1 MDKSKLEEDWDAIDG
16 AAKQIVT
23 VLVVGCGQ
31 RGQNYAAF
39 ALDFPSRMK
48 VVGVAELLSHRKKKM
63 QELYK
68 LEDHKCVKHWE
79 EFLAGEKLADAVII
93 CTQDQGHKA
102 PAVAFAKLGYHIL
115 LEKPMAV
122 SEEDCKEITK
132 ACEDNGVMLAVC
144 HVMRYFPPVVK
155 IKEIIDSGAIGDVM
169 TINHTENVGFWHF
182 AHSFVRGNWRNEASS
197 TFSLM
202 AKCCHDVDLIYFWMG
217 EKPATAIQSFGS
229 LLHFKEANH
238 PDGASDRCLSCPVE
252 KSCPYSAQKIYL
264 SNPIKQWPMSVV
276 CDIEDDP
283 ASYKQALE
291 KELKSGPYGRCVY
304 KCDNDVCD
312 TQMVNIQFQGGA
324 VANLTMTAFTKQLCE
339 RFTRVTGSK
348 GEIRWEGAAD
358 GPIVVYDFL
367 TREEKEV
374 RPDLIAPPARTRG
387 HGGADFF
394 LVNSFTKAVAND
406 DPSMIRSGPAASL
419 ASHMMVFNAEA
430 SRLAQSAVKN

>member
-1 MDKSKLEEDWDAIDG
+1 MDKSKLEQGWDARDG
-16 AAKQIVT
+16 AAKRVVT

-48 VVGVAELLSHRKKKM
+48 VVGVAELLAHRRKRM

-68 LEDHKCVKHWE
+68 LEDNKSVKHWE
-79 EFLAGEKLADAVII
+79 EFLTGEKLADAVIV
-93 CTQDQGHKA
+93 CTQDQDHKA

-122 SEEDCKEITK
+122 TEEDCKEITR
-132 ACEDNGVMLAVC
+132 ACEDSGVMLAVC

-202 AKCCHDVDLIYFWMG
+202 AKCCHDMDLIYFWVG

-229 LLHFKEANH
+229 LQHFKEANQ
-238 PDGASDRCLSCPVE
+238 PAGASDRCLSCPVE

-264 SNPIKQWPMSVV
+264 NPAAKHWPMSVV

-283 ASYKQALE
+283 ANYKQALVA
-291 KELKSGPYGRCVY
+291 ELETGPYGRCVY

-312 TQMVNIQFQGGA
+312 MQMVNIQFQGGA
-324 VANLTMTAFTKQLCE
+324 VANLTMTAFTKELCE
-339 RFTRVTGSK
+339 RFTRITGSK
-348 GEIRWEGAAD
+348 GEIKWEGAAD

-367 TREEKEV
+367 TREEKEIK
-374 RPDLIAPPARTRG
+374 PDLIAPPARTCG

-394 LVNSFTKAVAND
+394 LVNAFTKAVAND
-406 DPSMIRSGPAASL
+406 DPSMISSGPAASL

-430 SRLAQSAVKN
+430 SRLAQNVVKS